1 MIIAHIQT
9 HSAVLGNGNGVF
21 YLNAAPAKLVIRCF
35 DVQNHIC
42 LQHSLIIRCDR
53 RVIID
58 LKTQTVTH
66 MVPPVMRDTIAASRL
81 YCNLK
86 QLTGSDAG
94 TGCGDS
100 RLCADTNRIIQTN
113 GFFIRR
119 PNAYRSG
126 QIRCITLIVAPVI
139 KTNQTSTFD
148 RNRLVDGITKC
159 RTFVGSR
166 HAEDILRAVLCRMA
180 AEAVPQVLLCVAG
193 TEILQTGEQC
203 LLSDLRRTCDARYLF
218 LSFNHASLIEY
229 CCAGNRCRGEC
240 CKYAGGSFV
249 WHTAGIQ
256 SDLHTIIGGGGL
268 ARLTGI
274 TFFALALGFLLAKD
288 KKNYG
293 KITLKGLQNPMLGTI
308 IMAYIMAGMLAQ
320 LLRQSGLIDAL
331 IWGITRLGL
340 NAGWIPMIAFL
351 TCVLIS
357 TSCGTSTGSVAAVA
371 PVLLPLA
378 HGLGINMGLMCGA
391 IISGAIFGDN
401 LAPISDTT
409 ISSALT
415 QEADISQVV
424 RTRFPYAAIS
434 GAVAA
439 VLFAVVGLTQDAN
452 IPADLELDGSTAK
465 SLFLL
470 VLPVLMVILMRKG
483 WDLMGTLILCNL
495 SGIVLNLVLG
505 TIAPAK
511 MFANDGPIVA
521 GMSGMMTL
529 VLYVTLL
536 FQLLE
541 ILNSSGAF
549 DGLTVSLMKHCKS
562 PRSGELI
569 CYLAAALGSVVT
581 GGSGIAIVFF
591 GSLVRRITKAF
602 HIDRCRG
609 ANILDGV
616 ACGATGLMPHGNPTL
631 VSLGVALAIDGVDP
645 NFSFLDIIPY
655 NFHCWGLMLIFLLS
669 ILTGIGRRFEK
680 PEETANA

>member
-1 MIIAHIQT
+1 MPLGIQQNNDFTQFTMDVWNDKIFYQEKEFPAGFIAMTILNIPKEKLPELIQAGGAPT
-9 HSAVLGNGNGVF
+9 FLFPVVVQGSDEEAAAVFPQLRERIL
-21 YLNAAPAKLVIRCF
+21 YLTELLWKYPPFCYNDYEKEMRRINILFDERNLLQIRTP
-35 DVQNHIC
+35 NSE
-42 LQHSLIIRCDR
+42 LQTEFLRFCVGIIR
-53 RVIID
+53 I
-58 LKTQTVTH
+58 
-66 MVPPVMRDTIAASRL
+66 P
-81 YCNLK
+81 
-86 QLTGSDAG
+86 
-94 TGCGDS
+94 
-100 RLCADTNRIIQTN
+100 
-113 GFFIRR
+113 
-119 PNAYRSG
+119 
-126 QIRCITLIVAPVI
+126 
-139 KTNQTSTFD
+139 
-148 RNRLVDGITKC
+148 
-159 RTFVGSR
+159 
-166 HAEDILRAVLCRMA
+166 
-180 AEAVPQVLLCVAG
+180 
-193 TEILQTGEQC
+193 
-203 LLSDLRRTCDARYLF
+203 
-218 LSFNHASLIEY
+218 
-229 CCAGNRCRGEC
+229 
-240 CKYAGGSFV
+240 
-249 WHTAGIQ
+249 
-256 SDLHTIIGGGGL
+256 TIIGGGGL

-483 WDLMGTLILCNL
+483 WDLMSTLILCNL

-569 CYLAAALGSVVT
+569 CYLVAALGSVVT

>member
-1 MIIAHIQT
+1 M
-9 HSAVLGNGNGVF
+9 
-21 YLNAAPAKLVIRCF
+21 
-35 DVQNHIC
+35 
-42 LQHSLIIRCDR
+42 
-53 RVIID
+53 
-58 LKTQTVTH
+58 
-66 MVPPVMRDTIAASRL
+66 
-81 YCNLK
+81 
-86 QLTGSDAG
+86 
-94 TGCGDS
+94 
-100 RLCADTNRIIQTN
+100 
-113 GFFIRR
+113 
-119 PNAYRSG
+119 
-126 QIRCITLIVAPVI
+126 
-139 KTNQTSTFD
+139 
-148 RNRLVDGITKC
+148 
-159 RTFVGSR
+159 
-166 HAEDILRAVLCRMA
+166 
-180 AEAVPQVLLCVAG
+180 
-193 TEILQTGEQC
+193 
-203 LLSDLRRTCDARYLF
+203 
-218 LSFNHASLIEY
+218 
-229 CCAGNRCRGEC
+229 
-240 CKYAGGSFV
+240 
-249 WHTAGIQ
+249 
-256 SDLHTIIGGGGL
+256 
-268 ARLTGI
+268 
-274 TFFALALGFLLAKD
+274 
-288 KKNYG
+288 
-293 KITLKGLQNPMLGTI
+293 
-308 IMAYIMAGMLAQ
+308 
-320 LLRQSGLIDAL
+320 
-331 IWGITRLGL
+331 
-340 NAGWIPMIAFL
+340 
-351 TCVLIS
+351 
-357 TSCGTSTGSVAAVA
+357 AAVA

-569 CYLAAALGSVVT
+569 CYLVAALGSVVT

>member
-1 MIIAHIQT
+1 MEKK
-9 HSAVLGNGNGVF
+9 SGFYGGKFGVWLPVLFMLAGM
-21 YLNAAPAKLVIRCF
+21 LA
-35 DVQNHIC
+35 
-42 LQHSLIIRCDR
+42 S
-53 RVIID
+53 
-58 LKTQTVTH
+58 
-66 MVPPVMRDTIAASRL
+66 TI
-81 YCNLK
+81 
-86 QLTGSDAG
+86 
-94 TGCGDS
+94 
-100 RLCADTNRIIQTN
+100 
-113 GFFIRR
+113 
-119 PNAYRSG
+119 
-126 QIRCITLIVAPVI
+126 V
-139 KTNQTSTFD
+139 
-148 RNRLVDGITKC
+148 
-159 RTFVGSR
+159 
-166 HAEDILRAVLCRMA
+166 
-180 AEAVPQVLLCVAG
+180 
-193 TEILQTGEQC
+193 
-203 LLSDLRRTCDARYLF
+203 
-218 LSFNHASLIEY
+218 
-229 CCAGNRCRGEC
+229 
-240 CKYAGGSFV
+240 
-249 WHTAGIQ
+249 
-256 SDLHTIIGGGGL
+256 GGGGL

-293 KITLKGLQNPMLGTI
+293 KITMKGLQNPILGTV
-308 IMAYIMAGMLAQ
+308 IMAYLMAGILAQ

-340 NAGWIPMIAFL
+340 NAGWIPLVGFL
-351 TCVLIS
+351 ACVLIS
-357 TSCGTSTGSVAAVA
+357 TSCGTSTGSVTAVA

-378 HGLGINMGLMCGA
+378 HSLGINMGLMCGA

-415 QEADISQVV
+415 QEADISKVV

-439 VLFAVVGLTQDAN
+439 VLFAVIGLTQDAN

-465 SLFLL
+465 SLVLL
-470 VLPVLMVILMRKG
+470 AIPVLMVFLMRKG

-495 SGIVLNLVLG
+495 SGIVLDLALG
-505 TIAPAK
+505 CIAPVK
-511 MFANDGPIVA
+511 MFANDGPIIG
-521 GMSGMMTL
+521 GMSGMMVL
-529 VLYVTLL
+529 VLYVILL

-549 DGLTVSLMKHCKS
+549 DDLTVSLMKHCKS
-562 PRSGELI
+562 PRSGELV
-569 CYLAAALGSVVT
+569 CYLVAAIGSVVT

-645 NFSFLDIIPY
+645 NFSFLNIIPY
-655 NFHCWGLMLIFLLS
+655 TFHCWGLLIIFLVS
-669 ILTGIGRRFEK
+669 ILTGIGRKFESADQA
-680 PEETANA
+680 ESAEV

>member
-1 MIIAHIQT
+1 MNHRIESMKPSASMVLMARAKEMQKTDPTVIGLAGGEPDFATPDRISMAAIRSLTEGYTHYVVGPGLPELRQAIQKKLREENDLDYDVNCIIVTPGGKNAIYL
-9 HSAVLGNGNGVF
+9 AVQAI
-21 YLNAAPAKLVIRCF
+21 LNEGDEVMVLDPAWV
-35 DVQNHIC
+35 
-42 LQHSLIIRCDR
+42 SYE
-53 RVIID
+53 
-58 LKTQTVTH
+58 
-66 MVPPVMRDTIAASRL
+66 P
-81 YCNLK
+81 
-86 QLTGSDAG
+86 
-94 TGCGDS
+94 
-100 RLCADTNRIIQTN
+100 IIQ
-113 GFFIRR
+113 
-119 PNAYRSG
+119 A
-126 QIRCITLIVAPVI
+126 
-139 KTNQTSTFD
+139 
-148 RNRLVDGITKC
+148 
-159 RTFVGSR
+159 
-166 HAEDILRAVLCRMA
+166 
-180 AEAVPQVLLCVAG
+180 
-193 TEILQTGEQC
+193 
-203 LLSDLRRTCDARYLF
+203 
-218 LSFNHASLIEY
+218 
-229 CCAGNRCRGEC
+229 
-240 CKYAGGSFV
+240 
-249 WHTAGIQ
+249 
-256 SDLHTIIGGGGL
+256 
-268 ARLTGI
+268 
-274 TFFALALGFLLAKD
+274 
-288 KKNYG
+288 
-293 KITLKGLQNPMLGTI
+293 
-308 IMAYIMAGMLAQ
+308 
-320 LLRQSGLIDAL
+320 
-331 IWGITRLGL
+331 
-340 NAGWIPMIAFL
+340 AGWIPMIAFL

>member
-1 MIIAHIQT
+1 MEKKSGFYGGKIGVWLP
-9 HSAVLGNGNGVF
+9 VLF
-21 YLNAAPAKLVIRCF
+21 MLVG
-35 DVQNHIC
+35 
-42 LQHSLIIRCDR
+42 
-53 RVIID
+53 
-58 LKTQTVTH
+58 
-66 MVPPVMRDTIAASRL
+66 M
-81 YCNLK
+81 
-86 QLTGSDAG
+86 
-94 TGCGDS
+94 
-100 RLCADTNRIIQTN
+100 
-113 GFFIRR
+113 
-119 PNAYRSG
+119 
-126 QIRCITLIVAPVI
+126 
-139 KTNQTSTFD
+139 
-148 RNRLVDGITKC
+148 LV
-159 RTFVGSR
+159 S
-166 HAEDILRAVLCRMA
+166 
-180 AEAVPQVLLCVAG
+180 
-193 TEILQTGEQC
+193 
-203 LLSDLRRTCDARYLF
+203 
-218 LSFNHASLIEY
+218 
-229 CCAGNRCRGEC
+229 
-240 CKYAGGSFV
+240 
-249 WHTAGIQ
+249 
-256 SDLHTIIGGGGL
+256 TIIGGGGL

-521 GMSGMMTL
+521 G
-529 VLYVTLL
+529 
-536 FQLLE
+536 
-541 ILNSSGAF
+541 
-549 DGLTVSLMKHCKS
+549 
-562 PRSGELI
+562 ELI

>member
-1 MIIAHIQT
+1 MEKKSGIYGGKIGVWLP
-9 HSAVLGNGNGVF
+9 VLF
-21 YLNAAPAKLVIRCF
+21 MLVG
-35 DVQNHIC
+35 
-42 LQHSLIIRCDR
+42 
-53 RVIID
+53 
-58 LKTQTVTH
+58 
-66 MVPPVMRDTIAASRL
+66 M
-81 YCNLK
+81 
-86 QLTGSDAG
+86 
-94 TGCGDS
+94 
-100 RLCADTNRIIQTN
+100 
-113 GFFIRR
+113 
-119 PNAYRSG
+119 
-126 QIRCITLIVAPVI
+126 
-139 KTNQTSTFD
+139 
-148 RNRLVDGITKC
+148 LV
-159 RTFVGSR
+159 S
-166 HAEDILRAVLCRMA
+166 
-180 AEAVPQVLLCVAG
+180 
-193 TEILQTGEQC
+193 
-203 LLSDLRRTCDARYLF
+203 
-218 LSFNHASLIEY
+218 
-229 CCAGNRCRGEC
+229 
-240 CKYAGGSFV
+240 
-249 WHTAGIQ
+249 
-256 SDLHTIIGGGGL
+256 TIIGGGGL

-274 TFFALALGFLLAKD
+274 TFFALALGFLLAKK

-439 VLFAVVGLTQDAN
+439 VLFTVVGLTQDAN

>member
-1 MIIAHIQT
+1 MAHK
-9 HSAVLGNGNGVF
+9 LGLSEIKDLINLTFCCQKITVITDFSDLEKIGREHYMNLNGGCARTEDLEALDGTETAYLLIDSEAGTVTPYGVVYDNGMKLEPLYNGRQFPEYLYDNSGMGLKIVPAENQAPELLWLPASEQQIRRTLLRTGWQDPDHADYTIDVF
-21 YLNAAPAKLVIRCF
+21 LLQKEVGEILDEKRDSLDSLNAMCGAIAKL
-35 DVQNHIC
+35 DQK
-42 LQHSLIIRCDR
+42 DR
-53 RVIID
+53 AKLEAVIIFAE
-58 LKTQTVTH
+58 
-66 MVPPVMRDTIAASRL
+66 PENAGEICRL
-81 YCNLK
+81 AENLDQFDFIPGVHTPK
-86 QLTGSDAG
+86 EYGKYM
-94 TGCGDS
+94 
-100 RLCADTNRIIQTN
+100 IQE
-113 GFFIRR
+113 
-119 PNAYRSG
+119 SG
-126 QIRCITLIVAPVI
+126 R
-139 KTNQTSTFD
+139 F
-148 RNRLVDGITKC
+148 G
-159 RTFVGSR
+159 
-166 HAEDILRAVLCRMA
+166 
-180 AEAVPQVLLCVAG
+180 
-193 TEILQTGEQC
+193 
-203 LLSDLRRTCDARYLF
+203 
-218 LSFNHASLIEY
+218 
-229 CCAGNRCRGEC
+229 
-240 CKYAGGSFV
+240 
-249 WHTAGIQ
+249 
-256 SDLHTIIGGGGL
+256 
-268 ARLTGI
+268 
-274 TFFALALGFLLAKD
+274 
-288 KKNYG
+288 YG